1 METVLVVDDARVD
14 QHLAGR
20 LLEQDLDV
28 KVVYADNGKRALEV
42 IRANKPDIV
51 VTDMLMPEMDGLELT
66 EAIRAEYPALP
77 VIVMTALGS
86 EELAADALKKGAT
99 SYLPKRRLAQDLAH
113 VVKRQFALA
122 STVQQD
128 QEALEYLDRL
138 TSYYTIDNEPLH
150 IVPVVRLMLDDLA
163 RLRLCSVTT
172 RMRIGVALEEAANN
186 AIHHGNFEL
195 DSGLRDNDP
204 VAYNNLFQE
213 RQSSSPFS
221 DRRVHIRADV
231 TRRQATYVVKDDG
244 EGFDWRTLPDSS
256 DPANLEKNRNRGLTL
271 VKTFMDEVHYNEKG
285 NEVTMIKYREDANS
299 RVRQG

>member
-86 EELAADALKKGAT
+86 EELAADARKKGAT

-172 RMRIGVALEEAANN
+172 RMRIGVALEEAVNN

>member
-14 QHLAGR
+14 QRLAGR

-28 KVVYADNGKRALEV
+28 HVVYAENGKRALEV
-42 IRANKPDIV
+42 IKANKPDLVI
-51 VTDMLMPEMDGLELT
+51 TDMLMPEMDGLELT

-113 VVKRQFALA
+113 VVRRQFALA
-122 STVQQD
+122 STEQLD

-150 IVPVVRLMLDDLA
+150 IVPVVRLLQNDLA
-163 RLRLCSVTT
+163 RLRLCTVTT
-172 RMRIGVALEEAANN
+172 RMRIGVALEEAVNN

-204 VAYNNLFQE
+204 VAYNSLFQE
-213 RQSSSPFS
+213 RQSSPPFS

-244 EGFDWRTLPDSS
+244 EGFDWRTLPDAS

-271 VKTFMDEVHYNEKG
+271 VKTFMDEVHHNDKG
-285 NEVTMIKYREDANS
+285 NEITMIKYRETEGD
-299 RVRQG
+299 